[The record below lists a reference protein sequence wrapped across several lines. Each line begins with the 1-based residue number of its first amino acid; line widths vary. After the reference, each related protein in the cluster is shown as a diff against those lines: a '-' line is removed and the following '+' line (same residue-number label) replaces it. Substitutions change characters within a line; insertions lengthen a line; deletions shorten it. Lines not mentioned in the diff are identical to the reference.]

1 MTTGAGG
8 AARGDPISCTPGQS
22 IVDVAKLMTTHDIG
36 VIPVVESEETRRAI
50 GCITDRDLVARVV
63 AAGRNPAHVRVEQAM
78 STDLVS
84 CGPDDDVD
92 QVKALMR
99 QHQIRRVLVLDEH
112 RSLIGVVGIADL
124 ARAMNELEVG
134 EAVRD
139 ISAPT
144 EEPRT

>member
-1 MTTGAGG
+1 MI
-8 AARGDPISCTPGQS
+8 D
-22 IVDVAKLMTTHDIG
+22 HHIG
-36 VIPVVESEETRRAI
+36 VIPVVESEATRRAI

-92 QVKALMR
+92 HVKALMR

-112 RSLIGVVGIADL
+112 RSLVGVVGIADL

-144 EEPRT
+144 DEART